1 MTTIIIFVLFVL
13 LFISLLVWATLTA
26 RKQVLKDWDTLRQLQ
41 ENANKLE
48 TKKEIEDFHKEFI
61 EKATKIY
68 NPQIALELN
77 KIDGYVRGLYK
88 QFKQ

>member
-41 ENANKLE
+41 ENANKL
-48 TKKEIEDFHKEFI
+48 
-61 EKATKIY
+61 
-68 NPQIALELN
+68 
-77 KIDGYVRGLYK
+77 
-88 QFKQ
+88 